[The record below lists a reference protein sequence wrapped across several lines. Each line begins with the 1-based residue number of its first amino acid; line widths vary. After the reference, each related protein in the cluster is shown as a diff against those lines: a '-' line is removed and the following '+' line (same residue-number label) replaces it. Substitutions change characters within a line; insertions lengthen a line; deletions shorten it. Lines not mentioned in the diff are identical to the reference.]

1 MNFLSHYYLDR
12 HITNDYFV
20 VGVCT
25 PDLLSIFDRE
35 VRIKS
40 KKMHHMS
47 GTTEFDFFQTGVERH
62 FEADKIFHSSPFF
75 TEECKHISVELQEMF
90 GKNEIKRS
98 FFVSHILLELMLDK
112 VLIKRDSGLVDG
124 FYYHFK
130 QVGLHHV
137 VEMTEQLAE
146 REVSAYHSFL
156 QRFLQNQYLYHYSE
170 YEYITFVLRRLLR
183 RVGVPEGTYL
193 DEPAFVHFLAEY
205 EERLAEKVITLFDY
219 LRSNMIILQL

>member
-12 HITNDYFV
+12 HITNHNFV

-40 KKMHHMS
+40 KKMHHHQ
-47 GTTEFDFFQTGVERH
+47 GTSEFDFFQTGVERH

-75 TEECKHISVELQEMF
+75 QEECKYISAELQELF
-90 GKNEIKRS
+90 GTNGIKRS

-112 VLIKRDSGLVDG
+112 VLIKQDSGLVDG

-130 QVGLHHV
+130 QVGYQQI
-137 VEMTEQLAE
+137 VEMTEKLAE
-146 REVSAYHSFL
+146 RELSAYTAFL
-156 QRFLQNQYLYHYSE
+156 QRFIQHQYLYHYSE
-170 YEYITFVLRRLLR
+170 YEYIIFVLRRLLR
-183 RVGVPEGTYL
+183 RVGVPEGSYL
-193 DEPAFVHFLAEY
+193 NDTAFVGFLASY
-205 EERLAEKVITLFDY
+205 ETRLETRVFSLFEY
-219 LRSNMIILQL
+219 LRTNMKLLQI